1 MNRGTVINL
10 TILHARQHT
19 EAIRRCCFGVCF
31 GVLDNSYTNTFVLGE
46 FSPGLFSVV
55 LLVSNKT
62 SFVIFTVHISFV

>member
-1 MNRGTVINL
+1 MNRGTVIKL

-31 GVLDNSYTNTFVLGE
+31 GVLDNLYTNTFVLGE